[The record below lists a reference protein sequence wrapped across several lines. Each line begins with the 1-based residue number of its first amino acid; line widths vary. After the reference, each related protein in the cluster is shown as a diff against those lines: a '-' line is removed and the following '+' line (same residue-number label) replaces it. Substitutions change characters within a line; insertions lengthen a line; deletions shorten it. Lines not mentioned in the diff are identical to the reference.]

1 MLIKT
6 SLMNVLVNIS
16 VTISKQILEI
26 KFLVQKR
33 NLFGYP
39 HVKVAI
45 AIIFLFC
52 TISHPILS
60 EFKLIN

>member
-1 MLIKT
+1 
-6 SLMNVLVNIS
+6 MNISVNIS

-45 AIIFLFC
+45 AIIFLFLYNFASN
-52 TISHPILS
+52 I
-60 EFKLIN
+60 K